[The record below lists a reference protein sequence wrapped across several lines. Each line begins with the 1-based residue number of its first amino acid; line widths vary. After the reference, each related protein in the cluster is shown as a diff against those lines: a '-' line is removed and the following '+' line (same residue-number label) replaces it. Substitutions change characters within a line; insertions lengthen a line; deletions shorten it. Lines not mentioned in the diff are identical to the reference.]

1 MRLNCFN
8 KTLLVA
14 KAMEQQ
20 GIDGLNPRFGTGR
33 SISDDV
39 FSYVENGTVGA
50 GLMIE
55 KVDLGELFKGI
66 PQDISGLTFGMPEG
80 VNLQAVD
87 DLVDNRVEESIIVLG
102 GVDHTDVAD
111 NVSIL
116 FFNWLRLVGL
126 SDLTRFEV
134 ELGTSE
140 GYLYVTARRATYYRG
155 TVAIKYLS
163 EE

>member
-20 GIDGLNPRFGTGR
+20 GIDGLNPRFGVGR
-33 SISDDV
+33 SVSDNI
-39 FSYVENGTVGA
+39 FTYVEQGTVGA

-66 PQDISGLTFGMPEG
+66 PQDISGITFGEPEQG
-80 VNLQAVD
+80 DLLPLEG
-87 DLVDNRVEESIIVLG
+87 LVDGCVEEPIITL
-102 GVDHTDVAD
+102 TDAD
-111 NVSIL
+111 QAEPGDEVSQL
-116 FFNWLRLVGL
+116 FFNWMRLVGL
-126 SDLTRFEV
+126 SDLGRFEV
-134 ELGTSE
+134 ELGTSD

-155 TVAIKYLS
+155 TVAIKYL
-163 EE
+163 

>member
-14 KAMEQQ
+14 AAIEQQ

-33 SISDDV
+33 SVSDNV
-39 FSYVENGTVGA
+39 FSYVEPGTVGG
-50 GLMIE
+50 GLIIE

-66 PQDISGLTFGMPEG
+66 PQDISGLTFGVPEPA
-80 VNLQAVD
+80 NLQPLD
-87 DLVDNRVEESIIVLG
+87 DLVDSRVEECIITLAS
-102 GVDHTDVAD
+102 VDKTGTAD
-111 NVSIL
+111 ELSIL

-134 ELGTSE
+134 ELGAGE
-140 GYLYVTARRATYYRG
+140 GYLHVTASRATYYRG
-155 TVAIKYLS
+155 TVIIKYL
-163 EE
+163 

>member
-14 KAMEQQ
+14 TAMEQQ

-33 SISDDV
+33 SVSDDV
-39 FSYVENGTVGA
+39 FSYVENGAVGS
-50 GLMIE
+50 GLMIK

-66 PQDISGLTFGMPEG
+66 PQDISGLTFGVPE
-80 VNLQAVD
+80 VVSLQSVD
-87 DLVDNRVEESIIVLG
+87 DLVDPRVEESLVSPT
-102 GVDHTDVAD
+102 GVDNTGTAD
-111 NVSIL
+111 EMSIL

-134 ELGTSE
+134 ELGTTE
-140 GYLYVTARRATYYRG
+140 GYLHVTARRATYYRG
-155 TVAIKYLS
+155 TVIIKYL
-163 EE
+163 

>member
-14 KAMEQQ
+14 TAMEQQ

-33 SISDDV
+33 SVSDDA
-39 FSYVENGTVGA
+39 FSYVEQGAVGA
-50 GLMIE
+50 GLIIE

-66 PQDISGLTFGMPEG
+66 PQDISGLTFGMPEQAD
-80 VNLQAVD
+80 LQAVD
-87 DLVDNRVEESIIVLG
+87 ALVDGCVEESIVTLSAIDQTGAGDDL
-102 GVDHTDVAD
+102 
-111 NVSIL
+111 SIL
-116 FFNWLRLVGL
+116 FFNWMRLVGL

-140 GYLYVTARRATYYRG
+140 GFLYVTARRATYYRG
-155 TVAIKYLS
+155 TVVIKYL
-163 EE
+163 

>member
-14 KAMEQQ
+14 AAMEQQ
-20 GIDGLNPRFGTGR
+20 GINGLYPRFGTGR
-33 SISDDV
+33 SISDHV
-39 FSYVENGTVGA
+39 FSYVAPGTVGV

-66 PQDISGLTFGMPEG
+66 PQDISGLIFGLPEL
-80 VNLQAVD
+80 VNLQSLD
-87 DLVDNRVEESIIVLG
+87 ELVDSRVEESIIVMDG
-102 GVDHTDVAD
+102 IDQTGAAD
-111 NVSIL
+111 DLSIL

-134 ELGTSE
+134 ELGTSD
-140 GYLYVTARRATYYRG
+140 GYLHVTARRATYYRG
-155 TVAIKYLS
+155 TVIIKYL
-163 EE
+163 

>member
-14 KAMEQQ
+14 AAMEQQ

-33 SISDDV
+33 SVSDNV
-39 FSYVENGTVGA
+39 FSYVEPGVVGA

-66 PQDISGLTFGMPEG
+66 PQDISGLTFGLPES
-80 VNLQAVD
+80 VNLQSLD
-87 DLVDNRVEESIIVLG
+87 ELVDSRVEESIITLSAIDQTG
-102 GVDHTDVAD
+102 VAD
-111 NVSIL
+111 ELSIL

-140 GYLYVTARRATYYRG
+140 GYLHVTARRATYYRG
-155 TVAIKYLS
+155 TVIIKYL
-163 EE
+163 

>member
-14 KAMEQQ
+14 AAMEQQ

-33 SISDDV
+33 SVSDDV
-39 FSYVENGTVGA
+39 FSYVEQGTVGA

-66 PQDISGLTFGMPEG
+66 PQDISGLTFGMPEP
-80 VNLQAVD
+80 VNLQPLD
-87 DLVDNRVEESIIVLG
+87 DLVDSRVEESIVVLG
-102 GVDHTDVAD
+102 GVDQTGTAD
-111 NVSIL
+111 ELSIL

-134 ELGTSE
+134 ELGISE
-140 GYLYVTARRATYYRG
+140 GYLHVTARRATYYRG
-155 TVAIKYLS
+155 SVIIKYL
-163 EE
+163 

>member
-14 KAMEQQ
+14 AAMEQQ

-33 SISDDV
+33 SVSDNV
-39 FSYVENGTVGA
+39 FSYVEHGTVGS

-66 PQDISGLTFGMPEG
+66 PQDISGLTFGMPEEG
-80 VNLQAVD
+80 SLQLVD
-87 DLVDNRVEESIIVLG
+87 ELVDNRVEESLVVLDSIDRTG
-102 GVDHTDVAD
+102 MQDDM
-111 NVSIL
+111 SIL
-116 FFNWLRLVGL
+116 FYNWLRLVGL

-140 GYLYVTARRATYYRG
+140 GYLHVTARRATYYRG
-155 TVAIKYLS
+155 TVIIKYL
-163 EE
+163 